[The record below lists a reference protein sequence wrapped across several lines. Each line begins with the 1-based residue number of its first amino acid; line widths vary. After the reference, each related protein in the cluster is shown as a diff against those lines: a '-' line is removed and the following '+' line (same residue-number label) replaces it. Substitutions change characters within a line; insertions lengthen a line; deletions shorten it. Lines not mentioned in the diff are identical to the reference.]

1 MDIKTIELKKTIL
14 EDNDKDADL
23 LREQLRQTKTFYV
36 NVMSSPGSGKTTTLV
51 STIRQLQQNGDQD
64 AAGKAPLRIG
74 VMEADIDSDVDAH
87 TIADE
92 TGAPSVQLH
101 TGGMCHLDAEMSRQ
115 GLREIGYE
123 DLDLVFL
130 ENVGNLVC
138 PAEFDTGA
146 HAKAVI
152 LSLPEGD
159 DKPLKYPLMFEEADV
174 VLVTKIDAIEAFDF
188 AAEKFRENLAGVN
201 SDAPVF
207 FLSGVTG
214 EGVAE
219 WAEWLRGK
227 VEEYLA

>member
-152 LSLPEGD
+152 LSVPEGD

-174 VLVTKIDAIEAFDF
+174 VLVTKIDAMEAFDF
-188 AAEKFRENLAGVN
+188 APEKFRENLAGVN
-201 SDAPVF
+201 PDAPVF
-207 FLSGVTG
+207 FLSGATG

-219 WAEWLRGK
+219 WADWLREK
-227 VEEYLA
+227 VENYLT

>member
-152 LSLPEGD
+152 LSVPEGD

-174 VLVTKIDAIEAFDF
+174 VLVTKIDAMEAFDF
-188 AAEKFRENLAGVN
+188 APEKFRENLASVN
-201 SDAPVF
+201 PDAPVF
-207 FLSGVTG
+207 FLSGATG

-219 WAEWLRGK
+219 WADWLREK
-227 VEEYLA
+227 VENYLT

>member
-152 LSLPEGD
+152 LSVPEGD

-174 VLVTKIDAIEAFDF
+174 VLVTKIDAMEAFDF
-188 AAEKFRENLAGVN
+188 APEKLRENLAGVN
-201 SDAPVF
+201 PDAPVF
-207 FLSGVTG
+207 FLSGATG

-219 WAEWLRGK
+219 WADWLREK
-227 VEEYLA
+227 VENYLT

>member
-51 STIRQLQQNGDQD
+51 STIRHLQDGDQD

-152 LSLPEGD
+152 LSVPEGD

-174 VLVTKIDAIEAFDF
+174 VLVTKIDAMEAFDF
-188 AAEKFRENLAGVN
+188 APEKFRENLAGVN
-201 SDAPVF
+201 PDAPVF
-207 FLSGVTG
+207 FLSGATG

-219 WAEWLRGK
+219 WADWLREK
-227 VEEYLA
+227 VENYLT